1 MTKKEPRLTVLIV
14 DDEEDI
20 LNILKF
26 ILTKEGYQ
34 VDTALDGKQA
44 LQLFKKGSYDI
55 VLTDLRMPEMD
66 GIELLERI
74 KEIRPET
81 EVLIMTAYASIESA
95 VLAMKKGAADYIVK
109 PFLNED
115 VKMRI
120 ARVAEHIKLKRDVEV
135 LKQQISQKLETTY
148 FLGTSPQVQKLL
160 SLIEQIAPTKSNVLI
175 LGESGTGKSLIAEL
189 IHKNSPRRD
198 GPFISINCAAIPE
211 TLLEAELFGYKK
223 GAFTGA
229 VSDKKGLIELANG
242 GTLFLDEI
250 GDLPLGLQA
259 KLLKFLETYEFI
271 PLGDIHKK
279 HVDIRLIS
287 ATNKNLEKLIKEGK
301 FREDLYYRLS
311 VIELRIPPLRE
322 RKEDIPV
329 LVYYFIEQVSKHYNK
344 TVKGITNEALPCL
357 LNYDWPGN
365 VRELKNVIERAVILA
380 RDEYIRPQD
389 LPEKIFKTSPS
400 LELGVGKSLKEALE
414 EYEKLIILNT
424 LKFCNYDKEKSA
436 EVLGIDLATFYRKLK
451 KFGINY

>member
-1 MTKKEPRLTVLIV
+1 MTKKEPRLSVLIV

-66 GIELLERI
+66 GIELLQRI

-287 ATNKNLEKLIKEGK
+287 ATNKDLEKLIKEGK

-344 TVKGITNEALPCL
+344 TVKGITNEALSCL

-436 EVLGIDLATFYRKLK
+436 EVLGIDLATLYRKLK

>member
-1 MTKKEPRLTVLIV
+1 MKKEAQKLSILIV

-20 LNILKF
+20 LNVLKL

-44 LQLFKKGSYDI
+44 LQLFRKKSYDI

-81 EVLIMTAYASIESA
+81 EVLIMTAYASVESA

-135 LKQQISQKLETTY
+135 LKQQLSQRFETLH
-148 FLGTSPQVQKLL
+148 FLGTSPQVQQIL
-160 SLIEQIAPTKSNVLI
+160 SLIEQVAPTKSNVLI
-175 LGESGTGKSLIAEL
+175 LGESGTGKSLVAEL

-229 VSDKKGLIELANG
+229 VADKKGLIELANG

-271 PLGDIHKK
+271 PLGDVQKK
-279 HVDIRLIS
+279 KVDIRLIS
-287 ATNKNLEKLIKEGK
+287 ATNKNLEELIKEGK

-311 VIELRIPPLRE
+311 VIEIKIPPLRE

-329 LVYYFIEQVSKHYNK
+329 LVYYFLEQASKQHNK
-344 TVKGITNEALPCL
+344 KIKGITNEALSYL

-365 VRELKNVIERAVILA
+365 VRELRNVIERAVILA
-380 RDEYIRPQD
+380 RDEYILPHD
-389 LPEKIFKTSPS
+389 LPEKIIKSSPS
-400 LELGVGKSLKEALE
+400 PEIGVGKSLKEAIE
-414 EYEKLIILNT
+414 EYEKTIILNT
-424 LKFCNYDKEKSA
+424 LRFCNYDKERAAKI
-436 EVLGIDLATFYRKLK
+436 LDIDLATLYRKLK
-451 KFGINY
+451 KFGINH

>member
-1 MTKKEPRLTVLIV
+1 MKKEAQKLSILIV

-20 LNILKF
+20 LNVLKL

-44 LQLFKKGSYDI
+44 LQLFRKNSYDI

-66 GIELLERI
+66 GMELLERI

-81 EVLIMTAYASIESA
+81 EVLIMTAYASVESA

-135 LKQQISQKLETTY
+135 LKQQISQKFEALH
-148 FLGTSPQVQKLL
+148 FLGNSPQVQQIL
-160 SLIEQIAPTKSNVLI
+160 SLIEQVAPTKSNVLI
-175 LGESGTGKSLIAEL
+175 LGESGTGKSLVAEL

-229 VSDKKGLIELANG
+229 VADKKGLIELANG

-271 PLGDIHKK
+271 PLGDVQKK
-279 HVDIRLIS
+279 KVDIRLIS
-287 ATNKNLEKLIKEGK
+287 ATNKNLEKLIEEGK

-311 VIELRIPPLRE
+311 VIEIKIPPLRE

-329 LVYYFIEQVSKHYNK
+329 LVYYFLEQASKQHNK
-344 TVKGITNEALPCL
+344 KIKGITNEALSYL

-365 VRELKNVIERAVILA
+365 IRELRNVIERAVILA
-380 RDEYIRPQD
+380 RDEYILPHD
-389 LPEKIFKTSPS
+389 LPEKIIKSSPS
-400 LELGVGKSLKEALE
+400 PEIGVGKSLKEAIE
-414 EYEKLIILNT
+414 EYEKTIILNT
-424 LKFCNYDKEKSA
+424 LKFCNYDKERAAKI
-436 EVLGIDLATFYRKLK
+436 LDIDLATLYRKLK
-451 KFGINY
+451 KFGINH

>member
-1 MTKKEPRLTVLIV
+1 MKKEAQKLSILIV

-20 LNILKF
+20 LNVLKL

-44 LQLFKKGSYDI
+44 LQLFRKKSYDI

-66 GIELLERI
+66 GMELLERI

-81 EVLIMTAYASIESA
+81 EVLIMTAYASVESA

-135 LKQQISQKLETTY
+135 LKQQISQKFEALH
-148 FLGTSPQVQKLL
+148 FLGNSHQVQQIL
-160 SLIEQIAPTKSNVLI
+160 SLIEQVAPTKSNVLI
-175 LGESGTGKSLIAEL
+175 LGESGTGKSLVAEL

-229 VSDKKGLIELANG
+229 VADKKGLIELANG

-271 PLGDIHKK
+271 PLGDVQKK
-279 HVDIRLIS
+279 KVDIRLIS
-287 ATNKNLEKLIKEGK
+287 ATNKNLEKLIEEGK

-311 VIELRIPPLRE
+311 VIEIKIPPLRE

-329 LVYYFIEQVSKHYNK
+329 LVYYFLEQASKQHNK
-344 TVKGITNEALPCL
+344 KIKGITNEALSYL
-357 LNYDWPGN
+357 LNYDWSGN
-365 VRELKNVIERAVILA
+365 IRELRNVIERAVILA
-380 RDEYIRPQD
+380 RDEYILPHD
-389 LPEKIFKTSPS
+389 LPEKIIKSSPS
-400 LELGVGKSLKEALE
+400 PEIGVGKSLKEAIE
-414 EYEKLIILNT
+414 EYEKTIILNT
-424 LKFCNYDKEKSA
+424 LKFCNYDKERAAKI
-436 EVLGIDLATFYRKLK
+436 LDIDLATLYRKLK
-451 KFGINY
+451 KFGINH

>member
-1 MTKKEPRLTVLIV
+1 MTKKEPRLSVLIV

>member
-1 MTKKEPRLTVLIV
+1 MKKDAQKLSILIV

-20 LNILKF
+20 LNVLKL

-44 LQLFKKGSYDI
+44 LQLFRKNSYDI

-81 EVLIMTAYASIESA
+81 EVLIMTAYASVESA

-115 VKMRI
+115 VMMRI

-135 LKQQISQKLETTY
+135 LKQQISQKFEALH
-148 FLGTSPQVQKLL
+148 FLGNSPQVQQILT
-160 SLIEQIAPTKSNVLI
+160 LIEQVAPTKSNVLI
-175 LGESGTGKSLIAEL
+175 LGESGTGKSLVAEL

-229 VSDKKGLIELANG
+229 VTDKKGLIELANG

-271 PLGDIHKK
+271 PLGDVQKK
-279 HVDIRLIS
+279 KVDIRLIS
-287 ATNKNLEKLIKEGK
+287 ATNKNLEKLIEEGK

-311 VIELRIPPLRE
+311 VIEIKIPPLRE

-329 LVYYFIEQVSKHYNK
+329 LVYYFLEQASKQHNK
-344 TVKGITNEALPCL
+344 KIKGITNEALSYL

-365 VRELKNVIERAVILA
+365 IRELRNVIERAVILT
-380 RDEYIRPQD
+380 RDEYILPHD
-389 LPEKIFKTSPS
+389 LPEKIIKSSPS
-400 LELGVGKSLKEALE
+400 PEIGVGKSLKEAIE
-414 EYEKLIILNT
+414 EYEKTIILNT
-424 LKFCNYDKEKSA
+424 LKFCNYDKERAAKI
-436 EVLGIDLATFYRKLK
+436 LDIDLATLYRKLK
-451 KFGINY
+451 KFGINH

>member
-1 MTKKEPRLTVLIV
+1 MKKETQKLSILIV

-20 LNILKF
+20 LNVLKL

-44 LQLFKKGSYDI
+44 LQLFRKNSYDI

-66 GIELLERI
+66 GMELLERI

-81 EVLIMTAYASIESA
+81 EVLIMTAYASVDSA

-135 LKQQISQKLETTY
+135 LKQQISQKFEALH
-148 FLGTSPQVQKLL
+148 FLGNSPQVQQIL
-160 SLIEQIAPTKSNVLI
+160 SLIEQVAPTKSNVLI
-175 LGESGTGKSLIAEL
+175 LGESGTGKSLVAEL

-229 VSDKKGLIELANG
+229 VADKKGLIELANG

-271 PLGDIHKK
+271 PLGDVQKK
-279 HVDIRLIS
+279 KVDIRLIS
-287 ATNKNLEKLIKEGK
+287 ATNKNLEELIEEGK

-311 VIELRIPPLRE
+311 VIEIKIPPLRE

-329 LVYYFIEQVSKHYNK
+329 LVYYFLEQASKQHNK
-344 TVKGITNEALPCL
+344 KIKGITNEALSYL

-365 VRELKNVIERAVILA
+365 VRELRNVIERAVILA
-380 RDEYIRPQD
+380 RDEYILPHD
-389 LPEKIFKTSPS
+389 LPEKIIKSSPS
-400 LELGVGKSLKEALE
+400 PEIGFGKSLKEAIE
-414 EYEKLIILNT
+414 EYEKTIILNT
-424 LKFCNYDKEKSA
+424 LKFCNYDKERAAKI
-436 EVLGIDLATFYRKLK
+436 LDIDLATLYRKLK
-451 KFGINY
+451 KFGINH

>member
-1 MTKKEPRLTVLIV
+1 MKKESQKLSILIV

-20 LNILKF
+20 LNVLKL

-44 LQLFKKGSYDI
+44 LQLFLKKPYDI
-55 VLTDLRMPEMD
+55 VLTDLKMPEID
-66 GIELLERI
+66 GMELLERI

-81 EVLIMTAYASIESA
+81 EVLIMTAYASVESA

-135 LKQQISQKLETTY
+135 LKQQISQKFEALH
-148 FLGTSPQVQKLL
+148 FLGNSPQVQQIL
-160 SLIEQIAPTKSNVLI
+160 SLIEQVAPTKSNVLI
-175 LGESGTGKSLIAEL
+175 LGESGTGKSLVAEL

-211 TLLEAELFGYKK
+211 TLLEAELFGFKK

-229 VSDKKGLIELANG
+229 VTDKKGLIELANG

-271 PLGDIHKK
+271 PLGDVQKK
-279 HVDIRLIS
+279 KVDIRLIS
-287 ATNKNLEKLIKEGK
+287 ATNKNLEELIEEGK

-311 VIELRIPPLRE
+311 VIEIKIPPLRE

-329 LVYYFIEQVSKHYNK
+329 LVYYFLEQASKQHNK
-344 TVKGITNEALPCL
+344 KIKGITNEALSYL

-365 VRELKNVIERAVILA
+365 IRELRNVIERAVILA
-380 RDEYIRPQD
+380 RDEYILPHD
-389 LPEKIFKTSPS
+389 LPEKIIKSSPS
-400 LELGVGKSLKEALE
+400 PEIGVGKSLKEAIE
-414 EYEKLIILNT
+414 EYEKTIILNT
-424 LKFCNYDKEKSA
+424 LKFCNYDKERAAKI
-436 EVLGIDLATFYRKLK
+436 LDIDLATLYRKLK
-451 KFGINY
+451 KFGINH

>member
-436 EVLGIDLATFYRKLK
+436 EVLGIDLATLYRKLK

>member
-1 MTKKEPRLTVLIV
+1 MKKESQKLSILIV

-20 LNILKF
+20 LNVLKL

-44 LQLFKKGSYDI
+44 LQLFLKKPYDI
-55 VLTDLRMPEMD
+55 VLTDLKMPEID
-66 GIELLERI
+66 GMELLERI

-81 EVLIMTAYASIESA
+81 EVLIMTAYASVESA

-135 LKQQISQKLETTY
+135 LKQQISQKFEALH
-148 FLGTSPQVQKLL
+148 FLGNSPQVQQIL
-160 SLIEQIAPTKSNVLI
+160 SLIEQVAPTKSNVLI
-175 LGESGTGKSLIAEL
+175 LGESGTGKSLVAEL

-211 TLLEAELFGYKK
+211 TLLEAELFGFKK

-229 VSDKKGLIELANG
+229 VTDKKGLIELANG

-271 PLGDIHKK
+271 PLGDVQKK
-279 HVDIRLIS
+279 KVDIRLIS
-287 ATNKNLEKLIKEGK
+287 ATNKNLEELIEEGK

-311 VIELRIPPLRE
+311 VIEIKIPPLRE

-329 LVYYFIEQVSKHYNK
+329 LVCYFLEQASKQHNK
-344 TVKGITNEALPCL
+344 KIKGITNEALSYL

-365 VRELKNVIERAVILA
+365 IRELRNVIERAVILA
-380 RDEYIRPQD
+380 RDEYILPHD
-389 LPEKIFKTSPS
+389 LPEKIIKSSPS
-400 LELGVGKSLKEALE
+400 PEIGVGKSLKEAIE
-414 EYEKLIILNT
+414 EYEKIIILNT
-424 LKFCNYDKEKSA
+424 LKFCNYDKERAAKI
-436 EVLGIDLATFYRKLK
+436 LDIDLATLYRKLK
-451 KFGINY
+451 KFGINH

>member
-1 MTKKEPRLTVLIV
+1 MKKESQKLSILIV

-20 LNILKF
+20 LNVLKL

-44 LQLFKKGSYDI
+44 LQLFRKNSYDI
-55 VLTDLRMPEMD
+55 VLTDLKMPEID
-66 GIELLERI
+66 GMELLERI

-81 EVLIMTAYASIESA
+81 EVLIMTAYASVESA

-115 VKMRI
+115 VKMRV
-120 ARVAEHIKLKRDVEV
+120 ARVAEHIKLKKDVEV
-135 LKQQISQKLETTY
+135 LKQQISQKFETIQ
-148 FLGTSPQVQKLL
+148 FLGTSPQVQQML
-160 SLIEQIAPTKSNVLI
+160 SLVEQVAPTKSNVLI
-175 LGESGTGKSLIAEL
+175 LGESGTGKSLVAEL

-229 VSDKKGLIELANG
+229 VADKKGLIELANG

-271 PLGDIHKK
+271 PLGDVQKK
-279 HVDIRLIS
+279 KVDIRLIS
-287 ATNKNLEKLIKEGK
+287 ATNKNLEELIEEGK

-311 VIELRIPPLRE
+311 VIEIKIPPLRE

-329 LVYYFIEQVSKHYNK
+329 LVYYFLEQASKQHNK
-344 TVKGITNEALPCL
+344 KIKGITNEALSYL
-357 LNYDWPGN
+357 LNYDWSGN
-365 VRELKNVIERAVILA
+365 IRELRNVIERAVILA
-380 RDEYIRPQD
+380 RDEYILPHD
-389 LPEKIFKTSPS
+389 LPEKIIKSSPS
-400 LELGVGKSLKEALE
+400 PEIGVGKSLKEAIE
-414 EYEKLIILNT
+414 EYEKTIILNT
-424 LKFCNYDKEKSA
+424 LKFCNYDKERAAKI
-436 EVLGIDLATFYRKLK
+436 LDIDLATLYRKLK
-451 KFGINY
+451 KFGINH

>member
-1 MTKKEPRLTVLIV
+1 MKKESQKLSILIV

-20 LNILKF
+20 LNVLKL

-44 LQLFKKGSYDI
+44 LQLFRKNSYDI
-55 VLTDLRMPEMD
+55 VLTDLKMPEID
-66 GIELLERI
+66 GMELLERI

-81 EVLIMTAYASIESA
+81 EVLIMTAYASVESA

-115 VKMRI
+115 VKMRV
-120 ARVAEHIKLKRDVEV
+120 ARVAEHIKLKKDVEV
-135 LKQQISQKLETTY
+135 LKQQISQKFETIQ
-148 FLGTSPQVQKLL
+148 FLGTSPQVQQML
-160 SLIEQIAPTKSNVLI
+160 SLVEQVAPTKSNVLI
-175 LGESGTGKSLIAEL
+175 LGESGTGKSLVAEL

-229 VSDKKGLIELANG
+229 VADKKGLIELANG

-271 PLGDIHKK
+271 PLGDVQKK
-279 HVDIRLIS
+279 KVDIRLIS
-287 ATNKNLEKLIKEGK
+287 ATNKNLEELIEEGK

-311 VIELRIPPLRE
+311 VIEIKIPPLRE

-329 LVYYFIEQVSKHYNK
+329 LVYYFLEQASKQHNK
-344 TVKGITNEALPCL
+344 KIKGITNEALSYL

-365 VRELKNVIERAVILA
+365 IRELRNVIERAVILA
-380 RDEYIRPQD
+380 RDEYILPHD
-389 LPEKIFKTSPS
+389 LPEKIIKSSPS
-400 LELGVGKSLKEALE
+400 PEIGVGKSLKEAIE
-414 EYEKLIILNT
+414 EYEKTIILNT
-424 LKFCNYDKEKSA
+424 LKFCNYDKERAAKI
-436 EVLGIDLATFYRKLK
+436 LDIDLATLYRKLK
-451 KFGINY
+451 KFGINH

>member
-1 MTKKEPRLTVLIV
+1 MEKESQRLSILIV

-20 LNILKF
+20 LNILKL

-44 LQLFKKGSYDI
+44 LQLFRKKSYDI

-66 GIELLERI
+66 GMELLERI

-81 EVLIMTAYASIESA
+81 EVLIMTAYASVDSA

-135 LKQQISQKLETTY
+135 LKQQISQKFEALH
-148 FLGTSPQVQKLL
+148 FLGNSPQVQQIL
-160 SLIEQIAPTKSNVLI
+160 SLIEQVAPTKSNVLI
-175 LGESGTGKSLIAEL
+175 LGESGTGKSLVAEL

-229 VSDKKGLIELANG
+229 VADKKGLIELANG

-271 PLGDIHKK
+271 PLGDVQKK
-279 HVDIRLIS
+279 KVDIRLIS
-287 ATNKNLEKLIKEGK
+287 ATNKNLEELIEEGK

-311 VIELRIPPLRE
+311 VIEIKIPPLRE

-329 LVYYFIEQVSKHYNK
+329 LVYYFLEQASKQHNK
-344 TVKGITNEALPCL
+344 KIKGITNEALSYL

-365 VRELKNVIERAVILA
+365 VRELRNVIERAVILA
-380 RDEYIRPQD
+380 RDEYILPHD
-389 LPEKIFKTSPS
+389 LPEKIIKSSPS
-400 LELGVGKSLKEALE
+400 PEIGFGKSLKEAIE
-414 EYEKLIILNT
+414 EYEKTIILNT
-424 LKFCNYDKEKSA
+424 LKFCNYDKERAAKI
-436 EVLGIDLATFYRKLK
+436 LDIDLATLYRKLK
-451 KFGINY
+451 KFGINH

>member
-1 MTKKEPRLTVLIV
+1 MKKEAQKLSILIV

-20 LNILKF
+20 LNVLKL

-44 LQLFKKGSYDI
+44 LQLFRKKSYDI
-55 VLTDLRMPEMD
+55 VLTDLRMPEID
-66 GIELLERI
+66 GMELLERI

-81 EVLIMTAYASIESA
+81 EVLIMTAYASVESA

-135 LKQQISQKLETTY
+135 LKQQISQKFEALH
-148 FLGTSPQVQKLL
+148 FLGNSHQVQQIL
-160 SLIEQIAPTKSNVLI
+160 SLIEQVAPTKSNVLI
-175 LGESGTGKSLIAEL
+175 LGESGTGKSLVAEL

-229 VSDKKGLIELANG
+229 VADKKGLIELANG

-271 PLGDIHKK
+271 PLGDVQKK
-279 HVDIRLIS
+279 KVDIRLIS
-287 ATNKNLEKLIKEGK
+287 ATNKNLEKLIEEGK

-311 VIELRIPPLRE
+311 VIEIKIPPLRE

-329 LVYYFIEQVSKHYNK
+329 LVYYFLEQASKQHNK
-344 TVKGITNEALPCL
+344 KIKGITNEALSYL
-357 LNYDWPGN
+357 LNYDWSGN
-365 VRELKNVIERAVILA
+365 VRELRNVIERAVILA
-380 RDEYIRPQD
+380 RDEYILPHD
-389 LPEKIFKTSPS
+389 LPEKIIKSSPS
-400 LELGVGKSLKEALE
+400 PEIGVGKSLKEAIE
-414 EYEKLIILNT
+414 EYEKTIILNT
-424 LKFCNYDKEKSA
+424 LKFCNYDKERAAKI
-436 EVLGIDLATFYRKLK
+436 LDIDLATLYRKLK
-451 KFGINY
+451 KFGINH

>member
-1 MTKKEPRLTVLIV
+1 MKKEAQKLSILIV

-20 LNILKF
+20 LNVLKL

-44 LQLFKKGSYDI
+44 LQLFRKNSYDI

-81 EVLIMTAYASIESA
+81 EVLIMTAYASVESA

-135 LKQQISQKLETTY
+135 LKQQISQKFEALH
-148 FLGTSPQVQKLL
+148 FLGNSPQVQQIL
-160 SLIEQIAPTKSNVLI
+160 SLIEQVAPTKSNVLI
-175 LGESGTGKSLIAEL
+175 LGESGTGKSLVAEL
-189 IHKNSPRRD
+189 VHKNSPRRD

-229 VSDKKGLIELANG
+229 VADKKGLIELANG

-271 PLGDIHKK
+271 PLGDVQKK
-279 HVDIRLIS
+279 KVDVRLIS
-287 ATNKNLEKLIKEGK
+287 ATNKNLEELIEKGK

-311 VIELRIPPLRE
+311 VIEIKIPPLRE

-329 LVYYFIEQVSKHYNK
+329 LVYYFLEQASKQHNK
-344 TVKGITNEALPCL
+344 KIKGIINEALSYL

-365 VRELKNVIERAVILA
+365 IRELRNAIERAVILA
-380 RDEYIRPQD
+380 RDEYILPHD
-389 LPEKIFKTSPS
+389 LPEKIIKSSPS
-400 LELGVGKSLKEALE
+400 PEIGVGKSLKEAIE
-414 EYEKLIILNT
+414 EYEKTIILNT
-424 LKFCNYDKEKSA
+424 LKFCNYDKERAAKI
-436 EVLGIDLATFYRKLK
+436 LDIDLATLYRKLK
-451 KFGINY
+451 KFGINH

>member
-1 MTKKEPRLTVLIV
+1 MTKKEPRLSVLIV

-66 GIELLERI
+66 GIELLQRI

-287 ATNKNLEKLIKEGK
+287 ATNKDLEKLIKEGK

-344 TVKGITNEALPCL
+344 TVKGITNEALSCL

-400 LELGVGKSLKEALE
+400 LELGVGKSLKDALE

-436 EVLGIDLATFYRKLK
+436 EVLGIDLATLYRKLK

>member
-1 MTKKEPRLTVLIV
+1 MKKESQKLSILIV

-20 LNILKF
+20 LNVLKL

-44 LQLFKKGSYDI
+44 LQLFRKNSYDI
-55 VLTDLRMPEMD
+55 VLTDLKMPEID
-66 GIELLERI
+66 GMELLERI

-81 EVLIMTAYASIESA
+81 EVLIMTAYASVESA

-115 VKMRI
+115 VKMRV
-120 ARVAEHIKLKRDVEV
+120 ARVAEHIKLKKDVEV
-135 LKQQISQKLETTY
+135 LKQQISQKFETIQ
-148 FLGTSPQVQKLL
+148 FLGTSPQIQQIL
-160 SLIEQIAPTKSNVLI
+160 SLIEQVAPTKSNVLI
-175 LGESGTGKSLIAEL
+175 LGESGTGKSLVAEL

-229 VSDKKGLIELANG
+229 VADKKGLIELANG

-271 PLGDIHKK
+271 PLGDVQKK
-279 HVDIRLIS
+279 KVDIRLIS
-287 ATNKNLEKLIKEGK
+287 ATNKNLEELIEEGK

-311 VIELRIPPLRE
+311 VIEIKIPPLRE

-329 LVYYFIEQVSKHYNK
+329 LVYYFLEQASKQHNK
-344 TVKGITNEALPCL
+344 KIKGITNEALSYL
-357 LNYDWPGN
+357 LNYDWSGN
-365 VRELKNVIERAVILA
+365 IRELRNVIERAVILA
-380 RDEYIRPQD
+380 RDEYILPHD
-389 LPEKIFKTSPS
+389 LPEKIIKSSPS
-400 LELGVGKSLKEALE
+400 PEIGVGKSLKEAIE
-414 EYEKLIILNT
+414 EYEKTIILNT
-424 LKFCNYDKEKSA
+424 LKFCNYDKERAAKI
-436 EVLGIDLATFYRKLK
+436 LDIDLATLYRKLK
-451 KFGINY
+451 KFGINH

>member
-1 MTKKEPRLTVLIV
+1 MKKDAQKLSILIV

-20 LNILKF
+20 LNVLKL

-34 VDTALDGKQA
+34 VDAALDGKQA
-44 LQLFKKGSYDI
+44 LQLFRKNSYDI

-81 EVLIMTAYASIESA
+81 EVLIMTAYASVESA

-135 LKQQISQKLETTY
+135 LKQQISQKFEALH
-148 FLGTSPQVQKLL
+148 FLGNSPQVQQIL
-160 SLIEQIAPTKSNVLI
+160 SLIEQVAPTKSNVLI
-175 LGESGTGKSLIAEL
+175 LGESGTGKSLVAEL

-229 VSDKKGLIELANG
+229 VTDKKGLIELANG

-259 KLLKFLETYEFI
+259 KFLKFLESYEFI
-271 PLGDIHKK
+271 PLGDVQKK
-279 HVDIRLIS
+279 KVDIRLIS
-287 ATNKNLEKLIKEGK
+287 ATNKNLEELIEEGK

-311 VIELRIPPLRE
+311 VIEIKIPPLRE

-329 LVYYFIEQVSKHYNK
+329 LVYYFLEQASKQHNK
-344 TVKGITNEALPCL
+344 KIKGITNEALSYL

-365 VRELKNVIERAVILA
+365 IRELRNVIERAVILA
-380 RDEYIRPQD
+380 RDEYILPHD
-389 LPEKIFKTSPS
+389 LPEKIIKSSPS
-400 LELGVGKSLKEALE
+400 PEIGVGKSLKEAIE
-414 EYEKLIILNT
+414 EYEKTIILNT
-424 LKFCNYDKEKSA
+424 LKFCNYDKERAAKI
-436 EVLGIDLATFYRKLK
+436 LDIDLATLYRKLK
-451 KFGINY
+451 KFGINH

>member
-1 MTKKEPRLTVLIV
+1 MTKKEPRLSVLIV

-20 LNILKF
+20 LNVLKF

-66 GIELLERI
+66 GIELLQRI

-287 ATNKNLEKLIKEGK
+287 ATNKDLEKLIKEGK

-344 TVKGITNEALPCL
+344 TVKGITNEALSCL

-436 EVLGIDLATFYRKLK
+436 EVLGIDLATLYRKLK

>member
-1 MTKKEPRLTVLIV
+1 MKKEAQKLSILIV

-20 LNILKF
+20 LNVLKL

-44 LQLFKKGSYDI
+44 LQLFRKNSYDI
-55 VLTDLRMPEMD
+55 VLTDLKMPEID
-66 GIELLERI
+66 GMELLERI

-81 EVLIMTAYASIESA
+81 EVLIMTAYASVDSA

-135 LKQQISQKLETTY
+135 LKQQISQKFEALH
-148 FLGTSPQVQKLL
+148 FLGNSPQVQQIL
-160 SLIEQIAPTKSNVLI
+160 SLIEQVAPTKSNVLI
-175 LGESGTGKSLIAEL
+175 LGESGTGKSLVAEL

-229 VSDKKGLIELANG
+229 VADKKGLIELANG

-271 PLGDIHKK
+271 PLGDVQKK
-279 HVDIRLIS
+279 KVDIRLIS
-287 ATNKNLEKLIKEGK
+287 ATNKNLEELIEEGK

-311 VIELRIPPLRE
+311 VIEIKIPPLRE

-329 LVYYFIEQVSKHYNK
+329 LVYYFLEQASKQHNK
-344 TVKGITNEALPCL
+344 KIKGITNEALSYL

-365 VRELKNVIERAVILA
+365 IRELRNVIERAVILA
-380 RDEYIRPQD
+380 RDEYILPHD
-389 LPEKIFKTSPS
+389 LPEKIIKSSPS
-400 LELGVGKSLKEALE
+400 PEIGVGKSLKEAIE
-414 EYEKLIILNT
+414 EYEKTIILNT
-424 LKFCNYDKEKSA
+424 LKFCNYDKERAAKI
-436 EVLGIDLATFYRKLK
+436 LDIDLATLYRKLK
-451 KFGINY
+451 KFGINH